1 MKSFMKIFAVL
12 MAASANAVSSD
23 DLLKR
28 QILDREFMGYAAAE
42 GKNYAS
48 MGELQMRKS
57 IFEESLEKVK

>member
-23 DLLKR
+23 DLKR

>member
-23 DLLKR
+23 DRKR